1 MSVVKY
7 QGTLRPYPHFNAE
20 DDAKVLRK
28 AMKGLGT
35 DEKAII
41 SVLGHRN
48 SDQRQQ
54 LLVSYKQAY
63 GRDLVKDL
71 KSELSGDF
79 EDLVVAMM
87 MKPRHYDCYCLKK
100 AMSGAGTDEK
110 DIIEILATRSNAEIK
125 EINDLY
131 KSIHKKKLESALMS
145 ETSGHF
151 RKLLVSLNNG
161 ARDESGKVDSSLAEK
176 DAQNLYSAGEKKWGT
191 DEAAFN
197 LVMASR
203 NFNQLRATFDAYQR
217 IANRDITKSLKSE
230 MSGDVLDGML
240 ALVQLAK
247 DPPTYFAKRLKES
260 MKGAGTSD
268 HDLIRLVVT
277 RSEIDMVQIKER
289 FHSANHKTLDNWISS
304 DTGGDYKKLL
314 IAIVT

>member
-1 MSVVKY
+1 
-7 QGTLRPYPHFNAE
+7 
-20 DDAKVLRK
+20 
-28 AMKGLGT
+28 MKGMGT

-41 SVLGHRN
+41 AVLGNRT
-48 SDQRQQ
+48 SDERQKI
-54 LLVSYKQAY
+54 LTSYKQAY

-87 MKPRHYDCYCLKK
+87 MKPRNYDVYCLHK

-110 DIIEILATRSNAEIK
+110 DLIEILSTRTNAQIK
-125 EINDLY
+125 EINELY
-131 KSIHKKKLESALMS
+131 KITYKKKLESALMS

-161 ARDESGKVDSSLAEK
+161 ARDESGKVDAALAQR
-176 DAQNLYSAGEKKWGT
+176 DAQNLYQAGEKKWGT
-191 DEAAFN
+191 DESAFN

-203 NFNQLRATFDAYQR
+203 NFNQLRATFDAYQKV
-217 IANRDITKSLKSE
+217 ANRDITKSLKSE
-230 MSGDVLDGML
+230 MSGDVLSGML
-240 ALVQLAK
+240 ALVTIAR
-247 DPPTYFAKRLKES
+247 DAPTYFADRLKHA
-260 MKGAGTSD
+260 MAGMGTHD
-268 HDLIRLVVT
+268 HDLIRAVVT
-277 RSEIDMVQIKER
+277 RAEIDMVQIKER
-289 FHSANHKTLDNWISS
+289 FHAIHHKSLENWISS

>member
-1 MSVVKY
+1 MNVVKY
-7 QGTLRPYPHFNAE
+7 QGTLKPYPHFNAE

-41 SVLGHRN
+41 SVLGHR
-48 SDQRQQ
+48 SSEQRQQ

-87 MKPRHYDCYCLKK
+87 MKSRQYDCYCLKK
-100 AMSGAGTDEK
+100 AMAGAGTDEK

-125 EINDLY
+125 EINELY
-131 KSIHKKKLESALMS
+131 KTLYKKKLESELMS

-161 ARDESGKVDSSLAEK
+161 ARDESGRVDQSQAEK
-176 DAQNLYSAGEKKWGT
+176 DAQALYKAGEKKWGT
-191 DEAAFN
+191 DEATFN

-217 IANRDITKSLKSE
+217 IASKDITKSLKSE

-247 DPPTYFAKRLKES
+247 DAPTYFAKRLKES
-260 MKGAGTSD
+260 MQGAGTSD

-277 RSEIDMVQIKER
+277 RAEIDMVQIKER
-289 FHSANHKTLDNWISS
+289 FHSANHKSLENWISS